1 MNTLE
6 SAALVA
12 LVAVGS
18 FIIGNIFNNS
28 VEKRYFQKQR
38 KLLLYREQKMRRQY
52 RDMENA
58 LSVAKGYKSDEE
70 EREAE

>member
-1 MNTLE
+1 MNTLG
-6 SAALVA
+6 SIALIA
-12 LVAVGS
+12 LASIFS

-58 LSVAKGYKSDEE
+58 LAVAKGYKPDEE

>member
-6 SAALVA
+6 SVALIALVA
-12 LVAVGS
+12 IGS

-28 VEKRYFQKQR
+28 VEKRYYQKQR
-38 KLLLYREQKMRRQY
+38 NILHKREQKMRRQY

-58 LSVAKGYKSDEE
+58 LAVAKGYKPDEE
-70 EREAE
+70 ERETE

>member
-1 MNTLE
+1 MSTLFVC
-6 SAALVA
+6 ALVA
-12 LVAVGS
+12 IGS

-52 RDMENA
+52 RDMGNA
-58 LSVAKGYKSDEE
+58 LAVAKGYSHDEE
-70 EREAE
+70 EHEAE

>member
-1 MNTLE
+1 MTTLE
-6 SAALVA
+6 SVALVA
-12 LVAVGS
+12 LVAIGS

-58 LSVAKGYKSDEE
+58 LAVAKGYKPDEE